1 MSNFSVLGSFLVFW
15 VAFASAGVISSR
27 DYVSGEN
34 FRKLALANNE
44 LAFNLHRR
52 LASGSSGNILFSPF
66 SISTVF
72 GMLYYG
78 ARGETAEEL
87 REVLGYERADLP
99 DELVHSTFNHFL
111 KAVLR
116 NRDSTDRYV
125 FNAAN
130 ALLVDEQFEMFEEY
144 RRNIRELYRATVQNV
159 DFSSEA
165 SKIVEEI
172 NDYVRE
178 KTNGKID
185 RVFDELGPSSVFVLL
200 NAVYFKGAFKT
211 QFKQERTRYEVFY
224 NYGLESEARRVPMM
238 HVTSYFPYASFDE
251 FQALELPYEGENI
264 SMLVLLPNERDGI
277 HDLEESFT
285 PERLANVQRR
295 LYRTKV
301 DVSLPKFK
309 LQFEK
314 ELSPEIEDL
323 GAYQIFR
330 SGADFSGIT
339 QSKDVFVSHVF
350 HKARIEVNEEG
361 SEAAAVTEIVAEETS
376 LILEK
381 PRFRADHPFLF
392 AIVEKSRNLI
402 LFLGRVN
409 ISLFE
414 TDAFLQMI
422 LYSPDIMAGAA
433 YNMSNFSVFG
443 SFFVFWVAFASAGV
457 ISSRNYVSRE
467 NFRKLA
473 LANNELAFNLHRRL
487 ASGTSGNV
495 FFSPFSI
502 STVFGMLYYG
512 ARGGTAEE
520 LREGLGY
527 ERADLPDEL
536 VHSTFNYFLRA
547 ILKNRYSSY
556 KYAFHAANGL
566 LVDERFEMSEEYRRN
581 VQELYRAAVQ
591 NVDFSREAPRIV
603 EEINDYVREKTNG
616 KIYRVFDD
624 LSPSNIFVLLNAV
637 YFKGTFKTQFK
648 QERTRYEVFYNYGL
662 ESEARRVPMMHVTSY
677 FQYASFDEFQALEL
691 PYKGEDVSLL
701 VLLPNDRYGI
711 HDLEGSFTPERLT
724 NVQRQLYTT
733 EVDVSL
739 PKFKYQFEKELS
751 PYMKALGANQ
761 IFRTG
766 ADFSGITQSRDM
778 FVSQVFHKAV
788 VVVNEEGSEA
798 AAVTEIDVEETSL
811 NLEKPRFRA
820 DHPFLFAIVEK
831 SSNLILFLGRVNS
844 L

>member
-125 FNAAN
+125 FDAAN
-130 ALLVDEQFEMFEEY
+130 ALLVDERFEMFEEY

-224 NYGLESEARRVPMM
+224 NYGLESEAR
-238 HVTSYFPYASFDE
+238 
-251 FQALELPYEGENI
+251 
-264 SMLVLLPNERDGI
+264 
-277 HDLEESFT
+277 
-285 PERLANVQRR
+285 
-295 LYRTKV
+295 
-301 DVSLPKFK
+301 
-309 LQFEK
+309 
-314 ELSPEIEDL
+314 
-323 GAYQIFR
+323 
-330 SGADFSGIT
+330 
-339 QSKDVFVSHVF
+339 
-350 HKARIEVNEEG
+350 
-361 SEAAAVTEIVAEETS
+361 
-376 LILEK
+376 
-381 PRFRADHPFLF
+381 
-392 AIVEKSRNLI
+392 
-402 LFLGRVN
+402 
-409 ISLFE
+409 
-414 TDAFLQMI
+414 
-422 LYSPDIMAGAA
+422 AA

-520 LREGLGY
+520 LREVLGY

-556 KYAFHAANGL
+556 KYAFNAANAL

-648 QERTRYEVFYNYGL
+648 QERTRYKVFYNYGL

-691 PYKGEDVSLL
+691 PYKGENVSLL
-701 VLLPNDRYGI
+701 VLLPNDRCGI
-711 HDLEGSFTPERLT
+711 YDLEESFTPERLT
-724 NVQRQLYTT
+724 NVQRQLYRT

-766 ADFSGITQSRDM
+766 ADFSGMTQSRDV

-788 VVVNEEGSEA
+788 IEVNEEGSEA